1 MNIPLF
7 YEAWGNYG
15 KEAPSESTVLCV
27 YGLETRFSG
36 DVALKL
42 KAVMCFKQ

>member
-1 MNIPLF
+1 MNLPLF

-15 KEAPSESTVLCV
+15 KEAPSESTVCI
-27 YGLETRFSG
+27 YGLETCFSG